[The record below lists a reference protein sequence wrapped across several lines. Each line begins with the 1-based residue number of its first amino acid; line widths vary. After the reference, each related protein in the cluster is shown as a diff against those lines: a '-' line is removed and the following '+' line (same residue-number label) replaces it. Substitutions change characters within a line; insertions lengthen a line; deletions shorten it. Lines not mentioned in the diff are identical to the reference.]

1 MFMKI
6 MYRKGTQKQQ
16 FQLKTCTH
24 YSDRGAMFIL
34 KKTYLY
40 LHFNPVLGTSFLPL
54 LAMHVSHTCHM
65 SWNAPI

>member
-1 MFMKI
+1 MKI
-6 MYRKGTQKQQ
+6 MYRKATQKQQ
-16 FQLKTCTH
+16 YQLKTCTY

-40 LHFNPVLGTSFLPL
+40 LHFNTVLGASFLPL
-54 LAMHVSHTCHM
+54 LIM